1 MVNAIEDQYACNLYE
16 LPAIVGLGD
25 YYTAAGGPNGIGI
38 KLSLPYFISTT
49 TSLYVYAEDNSR
61 VFVFDEDEFKVTIYN
76 RPVVMPYLPITRCE
90 SYTLPPLIA
99 PVNKYFSKQ
108 VAPVLIIQ
116 RNSQDLI
123 TSSTTIYAYSS
134 GNSLYNNMLRRKTN
148 SNHYYLKAGTKY
160 Y

>member
-61 VFVFDEDEFKVTIYN
+61 VFFFDEDEFKVTIYN

-99 PVNKYFSKQ
+99 PVNKYFSGRWPS
-108 VAPVLIIQ
+108 A
-116 RNSQDLI
+116 
-123 TSSTTIYAYSS
+123 
-134 GNSLYNNMLRRKTN
+134 NNTEKFQEI
-148 SNHYYLKAGTKY
+148 
-160 Y
+160 

>member
-61 VFVFDEDEFKVTIYN
+61 VFCFDEDEFKVTIYN
-76 RPVVMPYLPITRCE
+76 RPVVPYLPITRCE

-99 PVNKYFSKQ
+99 PVNKYFSK
-108 VAPVLIIQ
+108 AGGPSA
-116 RNSQDLI
+116 NNTEKFPGDLI
-123 TSSTTIYAYSS
+123 TSSTTIYAYSKWEQPLQQYAS
-134 GNSLYNNMLRRKTN
+134 KKNQ
-148 SNHYYLKAGTKY
+148 
-160 Y
+160 

>member
-49 TSLYVYAEDNSR
+49 SLYVYAEDNSR
-61 VFVFDEDEFKVTIYN
+61 VSCFDEDEFKVTIYN

-99 PVNKYFSKQ
+99 PVNKYFSKAGGPSANNTEKFPGDSHLPQ
-108 VAPVLIIQ
+108 LYMPIPKWEQPLQQYASKKKPIAIT
-116 RNSQDLI
+116 I
-123 TSSTTIYAYSS
+123 TSNQSRY
-134 GNSLYNNMLRRKTN
+134 
-148 SNHYYLKAGTKY
+148 
-160 Y
+160 